1 MVGMDHS
8 DIINGLLTHG
18 KRKYDRLS
26 AASGIPVPDL
36 IRFKHRGSIPSKH
49 WPAFVAA
56 ARKLKVKGVTF
67 AALAGQAS

>member
-1 MVGMDHS
+1 MDKNACRFIPNCIIMVGMDHS

-56 ARKLKVKGVTF
+56 
-67 AALAGQAS
+67 